1 MKCEVCEGEV
11 KLWSGKPRCWSCGH
25 TSEVYDVILNEE
37 REKQVKEF
45 KVEEEILPNYDKP
58 FCWACR
64 EHSRYRGRLEGEGYD
79 LVRVCVTCNSK
90 MYKPSDMDYV
100 GRNWEKSCIFFAII
114 ITVSALYFSSKIHDA
129 LSIFIICLSLFF
141 ICRVIW
147 KWDRHDIW
155 VKWAKARGWQ
165 VNELPPSTAESS
177 ASNPP
182 RESP

>member
-25 TSEVYDVILNEE
+25 TSEAYDPILIEETEKKLKEIKAEE
-37 REKQVKEF
+37 RK
-45 KVEEEILPNYDKP
+45 LPNYDRP

-64 EHSRYRGRLEGEGYD
+64 EHSRYRGRHQGEGYSD

-114 ITVSALYFSSKIHDA
+114 ITVTALNYSPKP
-129 LSIFIICLSLFF
+129 LSIFIIALPKVSYPFEWFNFPTKVIIFSFF
-141 ICRVIW
+141 GNF
-147 KWDRHDIW
+147 DILLI
-155 VKWAKARGWQ
+155 AGYT
-165 VNELPPSTAESS
+165 P
-177 ASNPP
+177 
-182 RESP
+182 